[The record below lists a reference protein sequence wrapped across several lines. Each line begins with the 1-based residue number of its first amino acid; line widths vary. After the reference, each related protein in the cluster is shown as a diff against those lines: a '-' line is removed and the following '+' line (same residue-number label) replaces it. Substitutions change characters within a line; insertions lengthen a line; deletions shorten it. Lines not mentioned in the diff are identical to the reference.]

1 MGNIRPRPYKTSD
14 LKSKIT
20 NLAQTSVYQI
30 KIQPPAG
37 LNTLLKEVG
46 RDLDYVRAG
55 EDIELL
61 CDSAVL
67 PGSSFATHEPTN
79 DYAGVTERMAY
90 RRMYDGTLDLSFMVD
105 RSYNV
110 IEMLD
115 GWLDFISGVG
125 LTGSRQSYKS
135 RQANYRMTYP
145 EQYRT
150 EIYLVKFEKDIKY
163 PESGSDVAREVEF
176 RSPKTL
182 QYTFVGAFPSSVT
195 STPVSYGPSDILRV
209 NVSFSYMRYVRERK
223 DVKLSDFRNSLNFPQ
238 TSTFGALQDFQG
250 F

>member
-1 MGNIRPRPYKTSD
+1 MGNIRPRPYKTSE
-14 LKSKIT
+14 LKTRIT
-20 NLAQTSVYQI
+20 HLAQTSVYQL
-30 KIQPPAG
+30 KIQPPTG
-37 LNTLLKEVG
+37 LFSLLRETG
-46 RDLDYVRAG
+46 RDLDYNRAG
-55 EDIELL
+55 ENIELL

-105 RSYNV
+105 RNYNV

-125 LTGSRQSYKS
+125 ITGSRQSYKS
-135 RQANYRMTYP
+135 RHVNYRMTYP

-150 EIYLVKFEKDIKY
+150 ELYLTKFEKDVSY
-163 PESGSDVAREVEF
+163 PDEFSNTVARSTPE
-176 RSPKTL
+176 RPKQL
-182 QYTFVGAFPSSVT
+182 LYTFVGAFPSSVT
-195 STPVSYGPSDILRV
+195 STPVSYGPSDVLRV

-223 DVKLSDFRNSLNFPQ
+223 NIAINP
-238 TSTFGALQDFQG
+238 FGALNSGLFSAIGDFIG

>member
-1 MGNIRPRPYKTSD
+1 MGNVRPRPYKTSE
-14 LKSKIT
+14 LKSRIT
-20 NLAQTSVYQI
+20 NLAQTSVYQL

-37 LNTLLKEVG
+37 LFSLLKEVG
-46 RDLDYVRAG
+46 RDLDYNRAG
-55 EDIELL
+55 ENLELL

-79 DYAGVTERMAY
+79 DYAGVTEKMAY

-105 RSYNV
+105 RNYNV

-125 LTGSRQSYKS
+125 ITGSRQSYKS
-135 RQANYRMTYP
+135 RHVNYRMTYP

-150 EIYLVKFEKDIKY
+150 ELYLTKFEKDVYY
-163 PESGSDVAREVEF
+163 PEVFGEVIEGILDP
-176 RSPKTL
+176 PKQL
-182 QYTFVGAFPSSVT
+182 LYSFVGAFPSSVT
-195 STPVSYGPSDILRV
+195 STPVSYGPSDVLRV

-223 DVKLSDFRNSLNFPQ
+223 NVRLNPFGSLNSSLL
-238 TSTFGALQDFQG
+238 TALGDFI

>member
-1 MGNIRPRPYKTSD
+1 VANIRPRPYKTSE
-14 LKSKIT
+14 LKSRIT

-30 KIQPPAG
+30 KIQPPSG
-37 LNTLLKEVG
+37 LFTLLKETG
-46 RDLDYVRAG
+46 RDLDYNRAG
-55 EDIELL
+55 ENIELL

-105 RSYNV
+105 RNYNV

-125 LTGSRQSYKS
+125 ITGSRQAYKS
-135 RQANYRMTYP
+135 RHANYRMTYP

-150 EIYLVKFEKDIKY
+150 ELYLTKFEKDVSY
-163 PESGSDVAREVEF
+163 PDDFGDVIEGILDP
-176 RSPKTL
+176 PKQL
-182 QYTFVGAFPSSVT
+182 LYTFVGAFPSSVT
-195 STPVSYGPSDILRV
+195 STPVSYGPSDVLRV

-223 DVKLSDFRNSLNFPQ
+223 NVQFNPFASVNSGLFTSLADFV
-238 TSTFGALQDFQG
+238 G

>member
-1 MGNIRPRPYKTSD
+1 MANIRPRPYKTSE
-14 LKSKIT
+14 LKSRIT

-30 KIQPPAG
+30 KIQPPTG
-37 LNTLLKEVG
+37 LFALLKETG
-46 RDLDYVRAG
+46 RDLDYNRAG
-55 EDIELL
+55 ENIELL
-61 CDSAVL
+61 CESAVL

-125 LTGSRQSYKS
+125 ITGSRQSYKS
-135 RQANYRMTYP
+135 RHVNYRMTYP

-150 EIYLVKFEKDIKY
+150 EIFLSKFEKD
-163 PESGSDVAREVEF
+163 
-176 RSPKTL
+176 
-182 QYTFVGAFPSSVT
+182 
-195 STPVSYGPSDILRV
+195 VSYPDDFGDIIEGVLDPPKQLL
-209 NVSFSYMRYVRERK
+209 YT
-223 DVKLSDFRNSLNFPQ
+223 LSLIHI
-238 TSTFGALQDFQG
+238 
-250 F
+250 

>member
-1 MGNIRPRPYKTSD
+1 VANIRPRPYKTSE
-14 LKSKIT
+14 LKTRIT
-20 NLAQTSVYQI
+20 NLAQTSVYQL
-30 KIQPPAG
+30 KIQLPTG
-37 LNTLLKEVG
+37 LSSLLRETG
-46 RDLDYVRAG
+46 RDLDYNRAG
-55 EDIELL
+55 ENIELL

-79 DYAGVTERMAY
+79 DYAGVTEKMAY

-105 RSYNV
+105 RNYNV

-125 LTGSRQSYKS
+125 ITGSRQSYKS
-135 RQANYRMTYP
+135 RHVNYRMTYP

-150 EIYLVKFEKDIKY
+150 ELYLTKFEKDVSY
-163 PESGSDVAREVEF
+163 PDDFGDVIEGVLDP
-176 RSPKTL
+176 PKQL
-182 QYTFVGAFPSSVT
+182 LYTFVGAFPSSVT
-195 STPVSYGPSDILRV
+195 STPVSYGPSDVLRV

-223 DVKLSDFRNSLNFPQ
+223 NVRLNPFGSLNSSLL
-238 TSTFGALQDFQG
+238 TALGDFI

>member
-1 MGNIRPRPYKTSD
+1 MGNVRPRPYKTSE
-14 LKSKIT
+14 LKSRIT

-30 KIQPPAG
+30 KIQPPSG
-37 LNTLLKEVG
+37 LFALLKETG
-46 RDLDYVRAG
+46 RDLDYNRAG
-55 EDIELL
+55 ENIELL

-79 DYAGVTERMAY
+79 DYAGVTEKMAY

-105 RSYNV
+105 RNYNV

-125 LTGSRQSYKS
+125 ITGSRQSYKS
-135 RQANYRMTYP
+135 RHANYRMTYP

-150 EIYLVKFEKDIKY
+150 ELYLTKFEKDVSY
-163 PESGSDVAREVEF
+163 PDDFGDVIEGILDP
-176 RSPKTL
+176 PKQL
-182 QYTFVGAFPSSVT
+182 LYTFVGAFPSSVT
-195 STPVSYGPSDILRV
+195 STPVSYGPSDVLRV

-223 DVKLSDFRNSLNFPQ
+223 NVQFNPFASVNSGLFTSLADFIF
-238 TSTFGALQDFQG
+238 
-250 F
+250 

>member
-1 MGNIRPRPYKTSD
+1 MGNVRPRPYKTSE
-14 LKSKIT
+14 LKYRIT

-37 LNTLLKEVG
+37 LNALLKEVG
-46 RDLDYVRAG
+46 RDLDYSRAG
-55 EDIELL
+55 ENIELL

-67 PGSSFATHEPTN
+67 PGSSLATHEPTN
-79 DYAGVTERMAY
+79 DYAGVTEKMAY

-125 LTGSRQSYKS
+125 ITGSRQSYKS

-150 EIYLVKFEKDIKY
+150 EIYLTKFEKDVSY
-163 PESGSDVAREVEF
+163 PDDFGDIIEGVLDP
-176 RSPKTL
+176 PKQL
-182 QYTFVGAFPSSVT
+182 LYTFVGAFPSSVT
-195 STPVSYGPSDILRV
+195 STPVSYGPSDVLRV

-223 DVKLSDFRNSLNFPQ
+223 NVQFNPFASVNSGLF
-238 TSTFGALQDFQG
+238 SALQDFA

>member
-1 MGNIRPRPYKTSD
+1 MANIRPRPYKTSE
-14 LKSKIT
+14 LKTRIT

-30 KIQPPAG
+30 KIQPPTG
-37 LNTLLKEVG
+37 LFQLLKETG
-46 RDLDYVRAG
+46 RDLDYNRAG
-55 EDIELL
+55 ENIELL

-125 LTGSRQSYKS
+125 ITGSRQTYKS
-135 RQANYRMTYP
+135 RHVNYRMTYP

-150 EIYLVKFEKDIKY
+150 EIFLSKFEKDVAY
-163 PESGSDVAREVEF
+163 PDDFADLIEDVI
-176 RSPKTL
+176 
-182 QYTFVGAFPSSVT
+182 
-195 STPVSYGPSDILRV
+195 D
-209 NVSFSYMRYVRERK
+209 
-223 DVKLSDFRNSLNFPQ
+223 LSLIHI
-238 TSTFGALQDFQG
+238 
-250 F
+250 

>member
-1 MGNIRPRPYKTSD
+1 MGNVRPRPYKTSE
-14 LKSKIT
+14 LKSRIT
-20 NLAQTSVYQI
+20 NLAQTSVYQL

-37 LNTLLKEVG
+37 LFSLLKEVG
-46 RDLDYVRAG
+46 RDLDYNRAG
-55 EDIELL
+55 ENLELL

-79 DYAGVTERMAY
+79 DYAGVTEKMAY
-90 RRMYDGTLDLSFMVD
+90 RRMNDGTLDLSFMVD
-105 RSYNV
+105 RNYNV

-125 LTGSRQSYKS
+125 ITGSRQSYKS
-135 RQANYRMTYP
+135 RHVNYRMTYP

-150 EIYLVKFEKDIKY
+150 ELYLTKFEKDVSY
-163 PESGSDVAREVEF
+163 PDDFGDVIEGVLDP
-176 RSPKTL
+176 PKQL
-182 QYTFVGAFPSSVT
+182 LYTFVGAFPSSVT
-195 STPVSYGPSDILRV
+195 STPVSYGPSDVLRV

-223 DVKLSDFRNSLNFPQ
+223 NVRLNPFGSLNSSLL
-238 TSTFGALQDFQG
+238 TALGDFI

>member
-1 MGNIRPRPYKTSD
+1 MGNIRPRPYKTSE
-14 LKSKIT
+14 LKTRIT
-20 NLAQTSVYQI
+20 HLAQTSVYQL
-30 KIQPPAG
+30 KIQPPTG
-37 LNTLLKEVG
+37 LFSLLRETG
-46 RDLDYVRAG
+46 RDLDYNRAG
-55 EDIELL
+55 ENIELL

-105 RSYNV
+105 RNYNV
-110 IEMLD
+110 IGMLD

-125 LTGSRQSYKS
+125 ITGSRQSYKS
-135 RQANYRMTYP
+135 RHVNYRMTYP

-150 EIYLVKFEKDIKY
+150 ELYLTKFEKDVSY
-163 PESGSDVAREVEF
+163 PDDFGDIIEGVLDP
-176 RSPKTL
+176 PKQL
-182 QYTFVGAFPSSVT
+182 LYTFVGAFPTSVT
-195 STPVSYGPSDILRV
+195 STPVSYGPSDVLRV

-223 DVKLSDFRNSLNFPQ
+223 NVAFNPFASLNSGLF
-238 TSTFGALQDFQG
+238 SSLGDLIG

>member
-1 MGNIRPRPYKTSD
+1 MANIRPRHYKTSE
-14 LKSKIT
+14 LKSRIT

-37 LNTLLKEVG
+37 LFALLKETG
-46 RDLDYVRAG
+46 RDLDYNRAG
-55 EDIELL
+55 ENIELL

-105 RSYNV
+105 RTYNV

-125 LTGSRQSYKS
+125 ITGSRQAYKS
-135 RQANYRMTYP
+135 RHANYRMTYP

-150 EIYLVKFEKDIKY
+150 ELYLTKFEKDVSY
-163 PESGSDVAREVEF
+163 PDDFGDVIEGILDP
-176 RSPKTL
+176 PKQL
-182 QYTFVGAFPSSVT
+182 LYTFVGAFPSSIT
-195 STPVSYGPSDILRV
+195 STPVSYGPSEVLRI

-223 DVKLSDFRNSLNFPQ
+223 NVQFNPFASVNSGLFSSLADFIF
-238 TSTFGALQDFQG
+238 
-250 F
+250 

>member
-1 MGNIRPRPYKTSD
+1 MANIRPRPYKTSE
-14 LKSKIT
+14 LKTRIT
-20 NLAQTSVYQI
+20 NLAQTSVYQL
-30 KIQPPAG
+30 KIQPPTG
-37 LNTLLKEVG
+37 LFSLLRETG
-46 RDLDYVRAG
+46 RDLDYNRAG
-55 EDIELL
+55 ENIELL

-79 DYAGVTERMAY
+79 DYAGVTEKMAY

-105 RSYNV
+105 RNYNV

-125 LTGSRQSYKS
+125 ITGSRQSYKS
-135 RQANYRMTYP
+135 RHVNYRMTYP

-150 EIYLVKFEKDIKY
+150 ELYLTKFEKDVSY
-163 PESGSDVAREVEF
+163 PDEF
-176 RSPKTL
+176 ATTVSRSTPERPKQL
-182 QYTFVGAFPSSVT
+182 LYTFVGAFPSSVT
-195 STPVSYGPSDILRV
+195 STPVSYGPSDVLRV

-223 DVKLSDFRNSLNFPQ
+223 NVRLNPFRSLNSSLL
-238 TSTFGALQDFQG
+238 TALGDFI

>member
-1 MGNIRPRPYKTSD
+1 MGNVRPRPYKTSE
-14 LKSKIT
+14 LKSRIT
-20 NLAQTSVYQI
+20 NLAQTSVYQL
-30 KIQPPAG
+30 KIQPPTG
-37 LNTLLKEVG
+37 LSSLLRETG
-46 RDLDYVRAG
+46 RDLDYNRAG
-55 EDIELL
+55 ENIELL

-79 DYAGVTERMAY
+79 DYAGVTEKMAY

-105 RSYNV
+105 RNYNV

-125 LTGSRQSYKS
+125 ITGSRQSYKS
-135 RQANYRMTYP
+135 RHVNYRMTYP

-150 EIYLVKFEKDIKY
+150 ELYLTKFEKDVSY
-163 PESGSDVAREVEF
+163 PDDFGDVIEGVLDP
-176 RSPKTL
+176 PKQL
-182 QYTFVGAFPSSVT
+182 LYTFVGAFPSSVT
-195 STPVSYGPSDILRV
+195 STPVSYGPSDVLRV

-223 DVKLSDFRNSLNFPQ
+223 NVRLNPFGSLNSSLL
-238 TSTFGALQDFQG
+238 TALGDFI